1 MELARELVEKAKQV
15 VECYRIDLRNR
26 VLEGRVKELHSVV
39 KASILITLTAPIVY
53 KSSISYILS

>member
-53 KSSISYILS
+53 KS

>member
-26 VLEGRVKELHSVV
+26 VLEGRVYSLQPVTTRLVLLTHRTKSVSV
-39 KASILITLTAPIVY
+39 RL
-53 KSSISYILS
+53 